1 MAYYSLNLQ
10 CFWPIIHKFKNN
22 SFSCDMKLYPPR
34 LQRQEYFIILNKRG
48 GDMEEN
54 VLYILK
60 WKNNYL
66 GLHNLCYKI

>member
-1 MAYYSLNLQ
+1 
-10 CFWPIIHKFKNN
+10 
-22 SFSCDMKLYPPR
+22 MKLYPPR